1 MLNICLCHVVNVEI
15 EIAFRGPTLPSAF
28 VLHSACVSDL
38 VLRQEFSSSNGSCS
52 RLVLHSHR
60 SCCFE
65 PFRFIVGFCCG
76 PFSAEL
82 TQT

>member
-15 EIAFRGPTLPSAF
+15 EVAFRGPTLPSAF

-52 RLVLHSHR
+52 RLVPQPSHVASSPFDLSLGFVAARFQHS
-60 SCCFE
+60 
-65 PFRFIVGFCCG
+65 
-76 PFSAEL
+76 
-82 TQT
+82 